1 MRQHTV
7 HILRFAAALLVLL
20 LSAAGAVRA
29 TQEQCSAH
37 ELLLRCLAATHDP
50 EFCTQPAAY
59 AAPDAP
65 DASLPFRPRDTEPAF
80 LDTAAGEVL
89 LPPDVL
95 VWPVP
100 SATYVTRSGTDHVS

>member
-65 DASLPFRPRDTEPAF
+65 DASLPF